1 MTGSWKKPQALQLYH
16 GLLQRYRDWDED
28 GSAGNEGAAEEVEVA
43 VYRYSSD
50 EDDSDGSGSEIIEFV
65 TPRVRGGTCNI
76 ECMFGDTHWS
86 CSGTRLIEGGGLVLP
101 SGPG

>member
-65 TPRVRGGTCNI
+65 TPRVRG
-76 ECMFGDTHWS
+76 EVS
-86 CSGTRLIEGGGLVLP
+86 LQ
-101 SGPG
+101 PG